1 MTVCMDMALKHD
13 LWLHCCYTNT
23 QACCSKTSYFTP
35 WFFTIATSSRAY
47 PTHIHQWCRAM
58 EVRKHKWIKRP
69 ARESRITI
77 FYLFGPF
84 KPICRKNCKEYS
96 SNANEKKKGEIH
108 SANVSFQ
115 IFLFFPSC
123 NHCSETPQYYTS
135 LLVFCCSVC
144 MYQLPDLVYTEKMYY
159 NYKNKHVCLC
169 NTFSITFIS

>member
-1 MTVCMDMALKHD
+1 MISDYTTVTQTHTSLLLKNFIF
-13 LWLHCCYTNT
+13 Y
-23 QACCSKTSYFTP
+23 AMV
-35 WFFTIATSSRAY
+35 FFTIATSSRAY

-77 FYLFGPF
+77 FYLSGPF

-96 SNANEKKKGEIH
+96 SNANEKKGEIH

-115 IFLFFPSC
+115 IFLFSPSC

-144 MYQLPDLVYTEKMYY
+144 INFQIW
-159 NYKNKHVCLC
+159 
-169 NTFSITFIS
+169 SILRKCTITIKTNMFM